1 MSKVLSKDELNK
13 NMDFLSKSWSIEG
26 LYLKG
31 SYSFNNFDNA
41 FSFMKEVAIKCEEM
55 NHHPKWTNVYN
66 KLDIELYTHDL
77 GGITEKDFELFLRWY
92 EEGKFPLDKMITKR
106 YSLAQINEACHD
118 LESGEIFGR
127 AILEY

>member
-1 MSKVLSKDELNK
+1 MSKVLSKEELNK
-13 NMDFLSKSWSIEG
+13 NMDLLSNSWSVEG

-41 FSFMKEVAIKCEEM
+41 FSFMKEVAVKCEEM

-77 GGITEKDFELFLRWY
+77 GGITEKDFELSSFMDSTFQ
-92 EEGKFPLDKMITKR
+92 KFK
-106 YSLAQINEACHD
+106 
-118 LESGEIFGR
+118 
-127 AILEY
+127 